1 MNNFLEQ
8 DVKDLIKEYYYEY
21 LEDGYDSFEAM
32 ELARKDVADIR
43 GQDIE
48 DFNNLY
54 TTSLKQFE

>member
-8 DVKDLIKEYYYEY
+8 DVKALIKEYYYEY
-21 LEDGYDSFEAM
+21 LEDGYASFEAM

-54 TTSLKQFE
+54 TTSLKELE